1 MNHRPRPGC
10 LSFRLA
16 WPLVLLLA
24 LAAAG
29 VARAAAENDQVAAPK
44 NVAELK
50 AIQAR
55 IESVVAKVVPCTVGV
70 RIGPAQGS
78 GVIVSGDG
86 LVMTAGHVVG
96 KPGQDV
102 TFLLADGKSAK
113 GKTLGAYK
121 TADAGLMKITEAG
134 KWPFVERGRSA
145 ELKSGAWC
153 VAVGHPLGYRENRPP
168 VVRIGRV
175 LRAAENV
182 IQTDCPLVGGDSGGP
197 LFDLDGKLIGIN
209 SRIGG
214 STSQNFHVPIDI
226 FHEHWDRLLK
236 GEAWERDLP
245 SRDSKHIKT
254 LLQEVVAAAAKCAV
268 RIKCDGKDAALG
280 TIVGPDGWILTKAS
294 ELKGKTVC
302 RLQDGRELEAR
313 TVGIDPRFDLAMLKV
328 DAFGLPRI
336 DWSKESPGVGQWVAA
351 PGLDGQPL
359 ALGIVSVPRRPVPP
373 LPGILGVVLKEA
385 QGGAEIENVLP
396 KSPAEKAGLKPG
408 DLITALDGKATPN
421 RKELI
426 ERVRKL
432 PPGTEVKLTVK
443 RSDKQLEIK
452 ARLAKLETPASR
464 KRDMQ
469 NALGVGLSKR
479 RDAFP
484 LVLQHDTVLRPLDCG
499 GPLVGLGGKVLGV
512 NIARGGRTETYCV
525 PSDVLITLMY
535 DLMSGRLVPPDVLK
549 EREKAAEKAK
559 AEQKAAEEKKKV
571 EQKAAEQKAAEEKKK
586 VEQKAAEQKAAEEKA
601 AEEKAAE
608 EKAAEQKAA
617 EDKKKAEQEEK
628 QP

>member
-1 MNHRPRPGC
+1 MNRRPRPGS

-16 WPLVLLLA
+16 WPLVALFA

-29 VARAAAENDQVAAPK
+29 AAHAAADESAGDDQVAAPK

-50 AIQAR
+50 AIQAQ
-55 IESVVAKVVPCTVGV
+55 IESVVAKVVPCTVGIQ
-70 RIGPAQGS
+70 IGPAQGS
-78 GVIVSGDG
+78 GVIVSDDG

-134 KWPFVERGRSA
+134 KWPCVEKGRSA

-182 IQTDCPLVGGDSGGP
+182 IQTDCPLVSGDSGGP

-214 STSQNFHVPIDI
+214 STSQNFHVPVDI
-226 FHEHWDRLLK
+226 FHEHWDRLVK
-236 GEAWERDLP
+236 GEAWERNLP
-245 SRDSKHIKT
+245 GRDCKHIKT

-280 TIVGPDGWILTKAS
+280 TVVGPDGWILTKAS
-294 ELKGKTVC
+294 ELKGKIVC

-313 TVGIDPRFDLAMLKV
+313 TVGVDPRFDLAMLKV

-336 DWSKESPGVGQWVAA
+336 DWRKEAPDVGQWVAA
-351 PGLDGQPL
+351 PGPDGQPL

-373 LPGILGVVLKEA
+373 LPGILGVVLKES
-385 QGGAEIENVLP
+385 QGGAEIEKVLP
-396 KSPAEKAGLKPG
+396 KSPAEKVGLKPG
-408 DLITALDGKATPN
+408 DLITALDGKDIPN
-421 RKELI
+421 RQELI
-426 ERVRKL
+426 ARVRKL
-432 PPGTEVKLTVK
+432 SPGAEVKLTVK

-535 DLMSGRLVPPDVLK
+535 DLMSGRFVPPDVLK
-549 EREKAAEKAK
+549 EREKAAAEKA
-559 AEQKAAEEKKKV
+559 AEQKAAEQKAAEQKAA
-571 EQKAAEQKAAEEKKK
+571 EQKAAEQKAAEEKK
-586 VEQKAAEQKAAEEKA
+586 QAEQ
-601 AEEKAAE
+601 
-608 EKAAEQKAA
+608 
-617 EDKKKAEQEEK
+617 DEK